1 MSLASRRHATYVE
14 GSMCEGKDVGRNPRL
29 AYAIRVTLM
38 TADRSLRMTC
48 RPAILPRVV
57 LHGSAQASKGFTQV
71 RVDRPCGDLS
81 LGGFRIHLSSPA
93 LLLCRRIRE

>member
-29 AYAIRVTLM
+29 AYAIRVS
-38 TADRSLRMTC
+38 SLRMIC

-57 LHGSAQASKGFTQV
+57 LHGSAQASKGLTQV